1 MIISVTDLRNQIKC
15 GEEVTDEQIAIKLDA
30 IESVIRA
37 YTNNNFQ
44 QRKIRFLGRSKDMS
58 VYGSHQFFAVGDT
71 VEISGTG
78 VNDGLYRITVIG
90 TDHITLDKPLISLED
105 NLVTKIK
112 YPADVV
118 QCAVDL
124 YQWKQTMGE
133 KVGIKSETLSRHSV
147 TYEDS
152 ATLFMGYPVGILN
165 GLNLHKKARC

>member
-1 MIISVTDLRNQIKC
+1 MIISVENLRKQVDCGTTDV
-15 GEEVTDEQIAIKLDA
+15 EVIETRLES

-44 QRKIRFLGRSKDMS
+44 QRAIRFVGESEGVR
-58 VYGSHQFFAVGDT
+58 VYGNPLYFAEGDT
-71 VEISGTG
+71 VQISNP
-78 VNDGLYRITVIG
+78 VNGGLYTVYAVA
-90 TDHITLDKPLISLED
+90 DEYLELDRPIMSVPD
-105 NLVTKIK
+105 NMVTKVK

-124 YQWKQTMGE
+124 FKWHQSMGD
-133 KVGIKSETLSRHSV
+133 KVGVKSETLSRHSV

-165 GLNLHKKARC
+165 GLNLYKKARF